1 MCRFPGRASLRIH
14 PRGASGESM
23 RSVLSR
29 AASAAAIASLLLAA
43 GASANTITVDSTA
56 DSTGVG
62 SICTLR
68 DAINSANWSQLT
80 PPPAYGN
87 CADGTHPPDT
97 GADTIDFS
105 LGAGPHT
112 IQLTSV
118 LPGIGNDT
126 TITGPGAGLLTV
138 RGELGTENYMVMPIE
153 DDGTVP
159 FPTVT
164 LEGMKITNGSRG
176 VGVGAA
182 LALTLNDAIVTGN
195 TTADT
200 QVGSSN
206 ASGAGINSS
215 GGANVT
221 INDSTISGNSA
232 TATTTGPGVVPSVF
246 TFASGGGINVTQGGS
261 LTVNTSRISNNVT
274 AVHGNQTADARGA
287 IYDDGGSVTVTG
299 STINANTVTAT
310 VSEAGGGGISPARG
324 GGGLNA
330 GG

>member
-1 MCRFPGRASLRIH
+1 
-14 PRGASGESM
+14 M
-23 RSVLSR
+23 RSVLLR
-29 AASAAAIASLLLAA
+29 SAAAAAIGPLLFVSA
-43 GASANTITVDSTA
+43 ASANTITVDSTA
-56 DSTGVG
+56 DTTGDT

-138 RGELGTENYMVMPIE
+138 RGELGTENYTVIPIE

-232 TATTTGPGVVPSVF
+232 TATTTGPGTCCSSVF
-246 TFASGGGINVTQGGS
+246 TFARGGAINVTQGGS
-261 LTVNTSRISNNVT
+261 LTVNTSRISNNAT
-274 AVHGNQTADARGA
+274 AAHGNQTADASGA
-287 IYDDGGSVTVTG
+287 IFDDGGNVTLTR
-299 STINANTVTAT
+299 ST
-310 VSEAGGGGISPARG
+310 
-324 GGGLNA
+324 
-330 GG
+330 